1 MQSVSSATSPAVC
14 SGGAYLRSVAAQVE
28 EVEEAPLSSE
38 EGAKEGKRRTRKET
52 SPTKSQA
59 TVAKKEHRGAE
70 EAAVLFPPPLP
81 SKDFHSP
88 SLRSFTSCAH
98 EVCLVLPACAH
109 TLPHFQ
115 PCCLPASLVQE
126 SLRTSSCAL
135 LLLIN
140 TCAVRCSFLKNY
152 RCEPGKIWQ
161 YEVNQ
166 LGP

>member
-81 SKDFHSP
+81 SKGGGI
-88 SLRSFTSCAH
+88 SL
-98 EVCLVLPACAH
+98 
-109 TLPHFQ
+109 
-115 PCCLPASLVQE
+115 SLHVV
-126 SLRTSSCAL
+126 RT
-135 LLLIN
+135 
-140 TCAVRCSFLKNY
+140 
-152 RCEPGKIWQ
+152 
-161 YEVNQ
+161 
-166 LGP
+166 